1 MVRLRLIRQVR
12 QEHYRQALEVVEE
25 MSAIQRDRGWPEG
38 THWLGFAGPADTLIT
53 EMEFSSLRSLE
64 EWQEDSDAD
73 AEYTSLRQQM
83 AAHLVE
89 GSARVEILKTAHQL
103 ARDSTLPLVVQLRGK
118 EVGTT
123 RSGGRKNARNGAPR
137 R

>member
-1 MVRLRLIRQVR
+1 MVRSRLIRQVR
-12 QEHYRQALEVVEE
+12 HEHYRQALEVAEE

-38 THWLGFAGPADTLIT
+38 SHWLGFTGPADTFIT

-83 AAHLVE
+83 AAHIVE
-89 GSARVEILKTAHQL
+89 GSARVEILKTAHPP
-103 ARDSTLPLVVQLRGK
+103 APDSTLPLVVRLRGK

-123 RSGGRKNARNGAPR
+123 RGGARKNARNGAPR

>member
-12 QEHYRQALEVVEE
+12 QEHYRQALEVAEE

-38 THWLGFAGPADTLIT
+38 THWLGFAGPTDTLIT

-83 AAHLVE
+83 AAHLVY
-89 GSARVEILKTAHQL
+89 GSARVEILKTAHHL

-118 EVGTT
+118 EVETT

>member
-12 QEHYRQALEVVEE
+12 HEHYRHALEVAEE

-38 THWLGFAGPADTLIT
+38 THWLNFAGPADTLIT

-64 EWQEDSDAD
+64 EWQEVSDAD
-73 AEYTSLRQQM
+73 AEYSSVRQQM
-83 AAHLVE
+83 TAHIVE
-89 GSARVEILKTAHQL
+89 GTARVEILKTAHHL
-103 ARDSTLPLVVQLRGK
+103 ARDSTIPLVVQLRGK
-118 EVGTT
+118 EVATT
-123 RSGGRKNARNGAPR
+123 RSGARKNTRNGAPR

>member
-1 MVRLRLIRQVR
+1 VR
-12 QEHYRQALEVVEE
+12 QEHYRQALGVAEE
-25 MSAIQRDRGWPEG
+25 MSAIERDRGWPEG

-64 EWQEDSDAD
+64 EWQDDSDAD
-73 AEYTSLRQQM
+73 AEYASVRQQM
-83 AAHLVE
+83 ASHIVE
-89 GSARVEILKTAHQL
+89 GSARVEILKTARHP

-123 RSGGRKNARNGAPR
+123 RSGARKNARNGAPR

>member
-1 MVRLRLIRQVR
+1 MVRLRLLRQVR
-12 QEHYRQALEVVEE
+12 QEHYRQALEVAEE

-53 EMEFSSLRSLE
+53 EMEFSTLRYLE

-89 GSARVEILKTAHQL
+89 GSARVEILKTAHHL

-123 RSGGRKNARNGAPR
+123 RSGGRKNTRNGAPGR
-137 R
+137 

>member
-12 QEHYRQALEVVEE
+12 QEHYRQALAVAEE

-64 EWQEDSDAD
+64 EWQEDADAD

-89 GSARVEILKTAHQL
+89 GSARVEILKTAHHL
-103 ARDSTLPLVVQLRGK
+103 ARDSTLPLVVQLRGQ
-118 EVGTT
+118 EVGMT